1 MIGLVLFSLF
11 YVTNEFTENELQ
23 EIQTSFPEIETKEEI
38 IGKICGI
45 YKSNSMVFRDNPHS
59 EYITLEDSSRYRLNT
74 GYELKQRLTL
84 DETINLG
91 MLLVKSAGS
100 NNIQLIKLN
109 ESDSTIYYFKL
120 TDDLGYGK

>member
-1 MIGLVLFSLF
+1 MGLVLFSFF

-23 EIQTSFPEIETKEEI
+23 EIHASFPEIETKEEI
-38 IGKICGI
+38 VGKICRI

-74 GYELKQRLTL
+74 GYELKQGLIL
-84 DETINLG
+84 DETIKLG
-91 MLLVKSAGS
+91 MLLVKNAGS